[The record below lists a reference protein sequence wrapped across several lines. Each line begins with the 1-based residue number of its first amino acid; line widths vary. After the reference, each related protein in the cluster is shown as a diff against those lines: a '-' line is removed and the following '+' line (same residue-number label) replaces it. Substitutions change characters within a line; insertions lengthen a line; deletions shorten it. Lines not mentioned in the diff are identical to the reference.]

1 MPGIVRTYRCSLV
14 DMVGQL
20 HTGCRRDA
28 FFEGVAVMTDEG
40 TATLS
45 ALDTDGETDTDAR
58 FSAPSD
64 AEEATFSQAFLASL
78 NNPADS
84 PSTTVN
90 GAGVNGTGGNSS
102 AGVPAHLRT
111 AWKRKQDM
119 AHPIPGKPSARPALA
134 RGTTR
139 PGTGG
144 VRTSDDGIP
153 QSAPSALPL
162 PVLTHSVPV
171 SASTPPPPPIHKSA
185 PVSLRPAP
193 LHPAVALYPGGPNPK
208 AKPRGRVGREER
220 PPSGTIIA
228 GTASRPMRHKVE
240 QWIGTALIAIGVLVA
255 VGAFGGNYLMQR
267 HTESEN
273 ASFTASLS
281 QFGPTPT
288 PLTARATQ
296 IAARGSANAG
306 SGGSTPPR
314 PPVNVAQGGVAEANA
329 AILPLPATRASTA
342 PAIGGNGGAIPG
354 SNGNG
359 NGIDGV
365 PVRSTSRPTAPGAVG
380 VPGMSGGPPPIVAG
394 GGQPMPRPQAT
405 VTATAMPR
413 PADTPLP
420 AGTSSPRPPDRNI
433 APPPIAAVQMVPAT
447 VTPQPQ
453 PAPPVQPALNADGVA
468 TAEPEPMQTPA
479 PEPTPRQ
486 PMPTHLSIP
495 ALRVNSDVN
504 EVGVSPTDIDGQQ
517 VYIWDVAAYAVGHHF
532 SSANPGE
539 GENVVFSG
547 HDDWQGEVFRD
558 LYKLKKGDKITV
570 QSGDKTWSYHVD
582 SVLLLQEIGVPLE
595 QRLNNALYIGS
606 TGDERLTMITCWPYG
621 VDDHRLVVIARPDW
635 CTDC

>member
-1 MPGIVRTYRCSLV
+1 
-14 DMVGQL
+14 
-20 HTGCRRDA
+20 
-28 FFEGVAVMTDEG
+28 MTDEG

-45 ALDTDGETDTDAR
+45 ALDTDAETDTDVR

-78 NNPADS
+78 DTAADS
-84 PSTTVN
+84 PLTTVN
-90 GAGVNGTGGNSS
+90 GASVNGAGGTGGNSS
-102 AGVPAHLRT
+102 AGAPVHLRT

-134 RGTTR
+134 RGTVR

-144 VRTSDDGIP
+144 VRASDSSIL
-153 QSAPSALPL
+153 QSASPASLLPA
-162 PVLTHSVPV
+162 LTHNVPV
-171 SASTPPPPPIHKSA
+171 SAPASMPLPIHKSA
-185 PVSLRPAP
+185 PVSSRPAP

-208 AKPRGRVGREER
+208 AKPRGRAGRGER

-228 GTASRPMRHKVE
+228 GAASRPMRHKVE

-288 PLTARATQ
+288 SLTARATQ

-306 SGGSTPPR
+306 VGGSTPPR
-314 PPVNVAQGGVAEANA
+314 STANVAQGGVAEANA

-342 PAIGGNGGAIPG
+342 PAIGGGNGGAIPG
-354 SNGNG
+354 GNGNG
-359 NGIDGV
+359 NGIDGGV
-365 PVRSTSRPTAPGAVG
+365 PVRSTPRSTAPGAVG
-380 VPGMSGGPPPIVAG
+380 IPGMSGGAAVLPGGPPPIVTG
-394 GGQPMPRPQAT
+394 GGQPAPRPQAT
-405 VTATAMPR
+405 VAATAMPR

-420 AGTSSPRPPDRNI
+420 AETPSPRPPDRNI
-433 APPPIAAVQMVPAT
+433 APPPIAAVQMAPAT
-447 VTPQPQ
+447 VTPQPQPQ
-453 PAPPVQPALNADGVA
+453 PAPPVQPALNADGMA
-468 TAEPEPMQTPA
+468 TAEPEPMQTA
-479 PEPTPRQ
+479 TPEPPPRQ

-570 QSGDKTWSYHVD
+570 QSGDKTWSYHVEN
-582 SVLLLQEIGVPLE
+582 VLKLQEVGVPLE
-595 QRLNNALYIGS
+595 QRLSNALYIGS
-606 TGDERLTMITCWPYG
+606 TGDERLTLITCWPYG
-621 VDDHRLVVIARPDW
+621 VDDYRLVVIARPDW

>member
-1 MPGIVRTYRCSLV
+1 
-14 DMVGQL
+14 
-20 HTGCRRDA
+20 
-28 FFEGVAVMTDEG
+28 MTDEG

-45 ALDTDGETDTDAR
+45 ALDTDAETDAGAR
-58 FSAPSD
+58 LLAPSD
-64 AEEATFSQAFLASL
+64 AEQATFSQAFLASL
-78 NNPADS
+78 NTAANS
-84 PSTTVN
+84 PSTAVN
-90 GAGVNGTGGNSS
+90 GASDAGS
-102 AGVPAHLRT
+102 AGVPIHLRT

-119 AHPIPGKPSARPALA
+119 AHPIPGKPSARPALI
-134 RGTTR
+134 RGTAR

-144 VRTSDDGIP
+144 VRALDGSTP
-153 QSAPSALPL
+153 QSAPSAPPL
-162 PVLTHSVPV
+162 PALTHSVPA
-171 SASTPPPPPIHKSA
+171 SAPAFMPLPIHKSA
-185 PVSLRPAP
+185 PVSLRSAP
-193 LHPAVALYPGGPNPK
+193 PHPTVALYLGGPNPK
-208 AKPRGRVGREER
+208 AKPRGRAGRGER
-220 PPSGTIIA
+220 PPSGTIVA
-228 GTASRPMRHKVE
+228 GAASRPMRHKVE

-306 SGGSTPPR
+306 GGGSTPPR
-314 PPVNVAQGGVAEANA
+314 STVNVAQDNVAEANA

-342 PAIGGNGGAIPG
+342 PAIGGGNGGVIPG
-354 SNGNG
+354 GNG

-365 PVRSTSRPTAPGAVG
+365 PIRSTSRPTVPGAMG
-380 VPGMSGGPPPIVAG
+380 IPGMSGGAAVFPGGPPPIVAG

-405 VTATAMPR
+405 VTATAIPR

-420 AGTSSPRPPDRNI
+420 AETPSPRPPGRNI
-433 APPPIAAVQMVPAT
+433 APPPIAAVQMAPAT

-453 PAPPVQPALNADGVA
+453 PAPPVQPALNADGMA
-468 TAEPEPMQTPA
+468 PAEPDST
-479 PEPTPRQ
+479 PTPELPPRQ
-486 PMPTHLSIP
+486 LLPTHLSIP

-582 SVLLLQEIGVPLE
+582 SVLLLKEIGVPLE
-595 QRLNNALYIGS
+595 QRLDNALYIGS

>member
-1 MPGIVRTYRCSLV
+1 
-14 DMVGQL
+14 
-20 HTGCRRDA
+20 
-28 FFEGVAVMTDEG
+28 MTDEG

-45 ALDTDGETDTDAR
+45 GLDTDAETDMDAQ
-58 FSAPSD
+58 FSAPSDAD

-78 NNPADS
+78 NTAADS
-84 PSTTVN
+84 PLTTVN
-90 GAGVNGTGGNSS
+90 GVNSTGGTSS
-102 AGVPAHLRT
+102 AAAPAHLRT

-119 AHPIPGKPSARPALA
+119 AHPVPGKPSARPALV
-134 RGTTR
+134 RNTVR

-144 VRTSDDGIP
+144 VRASDSSIP
-153 QSAPSALPL
+153 QSAPFAPPL
-162 PVLTHSVPV
+162 PALTQNAPV
-171 SASTPPPPPIHKSA
+171 SAPVSLPLPIHKSA
-185 PVSLRPAP
+185 PVVSSLRPAP
-193 LHPAVALYPGGPNPK
+193 PRPMVALYPGGPNPK
-208 AKPRGRVGREER
+208 AKPRGRAGRGER
-220 PPSGTIIA
+220 PPNGTIVA
-228 GTASRPMRHKVE
+228 GAASRPMRHKVE

-281 QFGPTPT
+281 QFGPSPT

-306 SGGSTPPR
+306 GGGSTPP
-314 PPVNVAQGGVAEANA
+314 PPTVNVAQGGVAEANA

-342 PAIGGNGGAIPG
+342 PAIVGGNGGAIPG
-354 SNGNG
+354 GNGNGNG

-365 PVRSTSRPTAPGAVG
+365 PVRSTPRPTAPGAVG
-380 VPGMSGGPPPIVAG
+380 VPGMSGGTAAFPGGPPPIVAG

-405 VTATAMPR
+405 ATAMPR
-413 PADTPLP
+413 PADAPLP
-420 AGTSSPRPPDRNI
+420 TETPSPRPPNRNI
-433 APPPIAAVQMVPAT
+433 APPPIAAVQMAPAT

-453 PAPPVQPALNADGVA
+453 PQPASPVQPALNADGMA
-468 TAEPEPMQTPA
+468 PAEPEPTPT
-479 PEPTPRQ
+479 PEPPPRQ
-486 PMPTHLSIP
+486 PLPTHLSIP

-570 QSGDKTWSYHVD
+570 QAGDKTWSYHVD
-582 SVLLLQEIGVPLE
+582 NVLPLQEIGVPLE